1 MQPTRLLIMIKTKIG
16 IGIFLRDIQS
26 INDLDNDA
34 EKVRNKLNFEGLRT
48 FIHTKGS
55 NYIFLE
61 LIDKKDLSEK
71 VKEIDKLGSSEYEE
85 SQCSDLC
92 SY

>member
-1 MQPTRLLIMIKTKIG
+1 
-16 IGIFLRDIQS
+16 
-26 INDLDNDA
+26 
-34 EKVRNKLNFEGLRT
+34 LNFEGLRT

-71 VKEIDKLGSSEYEE
+71 IKKINKLQVIENFYLWINPKQEILIAI
-85 SQCSDLC
+85 SDHD
-92 SY
+92 YFKADNN

>member
-1 MQPTRLLIMIKTKIG
+1 MIKTKIG
-16 IGIFLRDIQS
+16 IGIFLRESQS

-55 NYIFLE
+55 NYIFFR
-61 LIDKKDLSEK
+61 
-71 VKEIDKLGSSEYEE
+71 VN
-85 SQCSDLC
+85 
-92 SY
+92 